1 MSLIPI
7 TQLNLITTLLTIPN
21 LYLKIRQNSAKMLLK
36 EALLMASLKNKH
48 FMIGLSLTFIVALF
62 SFLAAKLP
70 ILDKVGA
77 LTIAILIAILY
88 RHFRGYPEQYSSGI
102 TFSSKYLLRFAIILY
117 GLKLNIFD
125 IIGQGSKLLAID
137 VGVGTGVC
145 GAAAIAAVAPIFKSR
160 EKDTAISIGIIALIG
175 TIFSLIYTAIYAI
188 FSMTTNVYG
197 AWSGVSLHEIAHVVL
212 AGGFGGSDALKIAL
226 LGKLGRVFLLIPLT
240 IVLILI
246 MRFRSSESS
255 SKGRISIPYF
265 LIGFVIM
272 ALVNTYVTIPSVL
285 LNILNTIST
294 ICLLMA
300 MVALGLNVAFKDL
313 KNRALKP
320 LMTIIITSICL
331 SSLAFIVVHW
341 LYS

>member
-1 MSLIPI
+1 MMLFV
-7 TQLNLITTLLTIPN
+7 NKLLRGDKNI
-21 LYLKIRQNSAKMLLK
+21 
-36 EALLMASLKNKH
+36 ALLL
-48 FMIGLSLTFIVALF
+48 
-62 SFLAAKLP
+62 
-70 ILDKVGA
+70 
-77 LTIAILIAILY
+77 
-88 RHFRGYPEQYSSGI
+88 
-102 TFSSKYLLRFAIILY
+102 
-117 GLKLNIFD
+117 
-125 IIGQGSKLLAID
+125 
-137 VGVGTGVC
+137 GVGTGVC

-197 AWSGVSLHEIAHVVL
+197 AWSGVSLHKIAHVVL

-285 LNILNTIST
+285 LNILNTVST

-341 LYS
+341 LYSYI

>member
-1 MSLIPI
+1 
-7 TQLNLITTLLTIPN
+7 
-21 LYLKIRQNSAKMLLK
+21 
-36 EALLMASLKNKH
+36 MASLKNKH

-137 VGVGTGVC
+137 VGVVIFSIVMMLFVNKLLHGDKNIALLLGVGTGVC

-197 AWSGVSLHEIAHVVL
+197 AWSGVSLHEIA
-212 AGGFGGSDALKIAL
+212 L

-272 ALVNTYVTIPSVL
+272 ALVNTYVTIPSAL
-285 LNILNTIST
+285 LNILNTVST

>member
-1 MSLIPI
+1 MHGDKNI
-7 TQLNLITTLLTIPN
+7 
-21 LYLKIRQNSAKMLLK
+21 
-36 EALLMASLKNKH
+36 ALLL
-48 FMIGLSLTFIVALF
+48 
-62 SFLAAKLP
+62 
-70 ILDKVGA
+70 
-77 LTIAILIAILY
+77 
-88 RHFRGYPEQYSSGI
+88 
-102 TFSSKYLLRFAIILY
+102 
-117 GLKLNIFD
+117 
-125 IIGQGSKLLAID
+125 
-137 VGVGTGVC
+137 GVGTGVC

-212 AGGFGGSDALKIAL
+212 AVVGGSDALKIAL

-272 ALVNTYVTIPSVL
+272 ALVNTYVTIPSAL
-285 LNILNTIST
+285 LNILNTVST

-331 SSLAFIVVHW
+331 SSLAFIVHW